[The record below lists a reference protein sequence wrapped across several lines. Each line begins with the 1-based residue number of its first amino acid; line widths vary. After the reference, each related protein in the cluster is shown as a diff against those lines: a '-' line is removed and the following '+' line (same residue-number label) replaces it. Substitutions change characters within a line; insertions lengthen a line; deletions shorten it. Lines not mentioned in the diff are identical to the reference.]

1 MGFLDKISDDF
12 QHGRGQK
19 DGAHGKLFG
28 TSGDGFS
35 KKYKEGY
42 DAGRFDYEKKKYGET
57 IAKGAKAERDFA
69 KRISKG
75 GKKSRKTDT
84 RDYGDSGGSF
94 DYEDRHY
101 HGYDPEL
108 STGAKWFLSLVAIVI
123 LGTVSSLFLNNTIK
137 RNFPSKE
144 VKKVWNLE
152 YTAKYGGWER
162 HIAADYLKKC
172 NGKYDSHPYI
182 KYVKEK
188 RKEELTKMWN
198 KKSTLEYLSQFKDP
212 KKRKKAEQWLI
223 TYYDAIYGANCKDL
237 APGVR
242 LRCYAAVNQLKFQG
256 KTKPSGVMY

>member
-84 RDYGDSGGSF
+84 RNYGDSGGSF

-101 HGYDPEL
+101 HGYDTQL
-108 STGAKWFLSLVAIVI
+108 SVGTKWFLSLAVAAI
-123 LGTVSSLFLNNTIK
+123 LGAVSFSFLNYKIK
-137 RNFPSKE
+137 GYLPSKE
-144 VKKVWNLE
+144 VKNVWNLE
-152 YTAKYGGWER
+152 YMVKYGKDYER
-162 HIAADYLKKC
+162 YMAADKLKEYGK
-172 NGKYDSHPYI
+172 KYDNH
-182 KYVKEK
+182 
-188 RKEELTKMWN
+188 L
-198 KKSTLEYLSQFKDP
+198 
-212 KKRKKAEQWLI
+212 
-223 TYYDAIYGANCKDL
+223 
-237 APGVR
+237 
-242 LRCYAAVNQLKFQG
+242 
-256 KTKPSGVMY
+256 